1 MPRGA
6 ARIPRDF
13 TCTRRAKL
21 TREIVAQPLVSS
33 PGPVTDKS
41 RPIRVNVAK
50 SVPSPSRSHSRKS
63 VSPSRSRW
71 QFPSNWKLLP
81 WIESVSP
88 SNKLNFLFSLFTLSF
103 WLLSFSFFF
112 FFDDSRRSI
121 CSSRPR
127 VLVGDFD
134 FLFSKRSTVVLIY
147 PLRCNWPNLCQFKF
161 KRLGN
166 FRKIFAHSSEIES

>member
-112 FFDDSRRSI
+112 FSTIRDDRFARHALESWWVILIFYFRNDRQWFWFILYDVTDRI
-121 CSSRPR
+121 C
-127 VLVGDFD
+127 V
-134 FLFSKRSTVVLIY
+134 
-147 PLRCNWPNLCQFKF
+147 NLN
-161 KRLGN
+161 LN
-166 FRKIFAHSSEIES
+166 D